1 MEFFRLIRRKL
12 WAAKPMSLQ
21 DWSLFSRAWLLLL
34 VSVIALR
41 HVSLPRIQS
50 FVRIGSRTYQSASSN
65 HAAVADRVRAIVE
78 RAARNHLYP
87 MTCLRQSLVF
97 QWLLRRHGIESVL
110 KFGVRREGFG
120 IAAHSWVE
128 YTGHSEVR
136 APGADGFTELVSTR

>member
-1 MEFFRLIRRKL
+1 MEFFRLIRHKL
-12 WAAKPMSLQ
+12 RAAKLMSLK

-34 VSVIALR
+34 VSDIALR

-50 FVRIGSRTYQSASSN
+50 FVSIGSRVHQITSSD
-65 HAAVADRVRAIVE
+65 HVAVADHLSAIVE

-87 MTCLRQSLVF
+87 MTCLRQSLAL

-128 YTGHSEVR
+128 YTGHSER
-136 APGADGFTELVSTR
+136 REPGADRFAELVSTR